1 MTRTRH
7 SLQSR
12 IVWLFSLTIFA
23 VTICTVLLVRSL
35 PTQNSAQEAA
45 QWVYLALTQADVLG
59 ESTRLDPKILI
70 RQDQPVQS
78 NNSPAMLGNIAVN
91 LRALVA
97 QSDSPHRIVVLSRT
111 RSNGG
116 PSFQLWL
123 QRKSAPNQWLGLAIN
138 TERERFLSLALLWL
152 VLLILAVLI
161 AARSLAKYINQPLAQ
176 ITEQAQAL
184 IAGQST
190 AMQWQQAPAE
200 IGALARALESAADA
214 QSKLAHE
221 RELMLIGISHDLRTP
236 IARLRMALELEDDK
250 DPSERKA
257 MLDDLEQM
265 QAIIAKVLADARG
278 NTDADSAELDL
289 VKRIEQQLSRRHH
302 PWRLELRGFA
312 QRKLSLTL
320 PWVSFNRVLGNLL
333 DNAEVHGSA
342 PFAVLIEAHQ
352 SMITIDVINAGNIDP
367 QRVSALVL
375 SGPANANFGLA
386 LAARI
391 AKQFGAELEFPESPI
406 GSVTVRLRIQP
417 LTTRGEAC

>member
-1 MTRTRH
+1 VIKTQR

-12 IVWLFSLTIFA
+12 ILWLFALTILA
-23 VTICTVLLVRSL
+23 VTICTVLLMRNLS
-35 PTQNSAQEAA
+35 TQNSAQEAA
-45 QWVYLALTQADVLG
+45 QWLYLALSQADVVS
-59 ESTRLDPKILI
+59 ESARPDPKVL
-70 RQDQPVQS
+70 RHQGQPIQS
-78 NNSPAMLGNIAVN
+78 SASPAMLSNIAANMRV
-91 LRALVA
+91 LVS
-97 QSDSPHRIVVLSRT
+97 QSDSPKRIVVLSRAQ
-111 RSNGG
+111 SNGRAN
-116 PSFQLWL
+116 FQLWL
-123 QRKSAPNQWLGLAIN
+123 QRKSAPNEWLGLAIN
-138 TERERFLSLALLWL
+138 TERQRFLSLALLWL
-152 VLLILAVLI
+152 ALLILAVLI

-190 AMQWQQAPAE
+190 VMQWQNAPAE
-200 IGALARALESAADA
+200 ISALALALQSAADT

-265 QAIIAKVLADARG
+265 HAIVAKVLADARG
-278 NTDADSAELDL
+278 KTETDSAELDL
-289 VKRIEQQLSRRHH
+289 VKLIEQQLARRHH
-302 PWRLELRGFA
+302 TWHLELRGLA

-333 DNAEVHGSA
+333 DNAELHGSA
-342 PFAVLIEAHQ
+342 PFAIVIEADQ
-352 SMITIDVINAGNIDP
+352 SMITIDVINAGNIDQ

-391 AKQFGAELEFPESPI
+391 AKQFGAELEFPESPN
-406 GSVTVRLRIQP
+406 GLVTVRLR
-417 LTTRGEAC
+417 LRG